1 MKILHNED
9 GTITVFVPKTDEV
22 YDADSGTLL
31 IPCVTTA
38 KDLRALLKDAPDAEP
53 VVEPA

>member
-22 YDADSGTLL
+22 YDSDSGTLL